1 MIKGIAHLAFTVT
14 DMEKALGFYVDGL
27 GFTKAF
33 ELADDAGK
41 PWIVYLKVAPGQF
54 IELFYHGIKGPA
66 PTRNQAGYAHLCLEV
81 DDIEAIAQQ
90 MADAGIPLDIPVQQ
104 GKDLNRQCWV
114 RDPDGNRIEFMEM
127 HPDSPQNRA

>member
-14 DMEKALGFYVDGL
+14 DMDKALEFYIGGL
-27 GFTKAF
+27 GFPKAF
-33 ELADDAGK
+33 ELADDNGK

-54 IELFYHGIKGPA
+54 IELFYDGVKGAA
-66 PTRNQAGYAHLCLEV
+66 PIPKQAGYAHLCLEV
-81 DDIEAIAQQ
+81 DDIHAIAQQ

-114 RDPDGNRIEFMEM
+114 KDPDGNRIDFMEM
-127 HPDSPQNRA
+127 HPESPQNKA